1 MKKIK
6 VLVLLLFSILLLSG
20 CSNSSSYLKDLSFS
34 ELKDK
39 LEAKEEFFF
48 VVTQDGCSH
57 CEAFIPVLTK
67 TLEKYKIT
75 GYNLNLSKLST
86 EDNKKFDELFKTE
99 GTPTTIFVKDGN
111 EISLLQRIYGEASE
125 DQIVQKLKNNNYIK

>member
-6 VLVLLLFSILLLSG
+6 VLILLLFSVLLLSG
-20 CSNSSSYLKDLSFS
+20 CSNDSYLKDLSFS
-34 ELKDK
+34 ELKNK
-39 LEAKEEFFF
+39 IEAKEEFFF

-57 CEAFIPVLTK
+57 CEAYVPVLTK
-67 TLEKYKIT
+67 TLNKYKIT
-75 GYNLNLSKLST
+75 GYNLNLSKLS
-86 EDNKKFDELFKTE
+86 ESDNKEFEELFKTE

-111 EISLLQRIYGEASE
+111 EISILQRIYGEATE